1 MFELVLYF
9 VICCVVLFLFSVHL
23 GKCTENKNK
32 GTKEQSTIPVQTLR
46 QMYRKQKQAEI
57 TKEQSTTPV
66 QTVR

>member
-1 MFELVLYF
+1 
-9 VICCVVLFLFSVHL
+9 
-23 GKCTENKNK
+23 
-32 GTKEQSTIPVQTLR
+32 LR

>member
-1 MFELVLYF
+1 MYRKQKQDNTTNNKIQHQVK
-9 VICCVVLFLFSVHL
+9 HG